1 MASESEI
8 EKLQI
13 RISQLED
20 QLKSLRHPQAE
31 ITADDLKAHRKVQEA
46 LFGGC
51 SGCLTE
57 CTRCLGPC
65 GVCQVLCIANCLT
78 NCSLPCNTE
87 CTCGPC
93 LQQFRPQ
100 SGGLGR
106 FGGLGS

>member
-1 MASESEI
+1 MATDPEI

-20 QLKSLRHPQAE
+20 QLKNLRQPQTD

-46 LFGGC
+46 LIGVNF
-51 SGCLTE
+51 CLTE
-57 CTRCLGPC
+57 CTRCFFC
-65 GVCQVLCIANCLT
+65 VTFCIF
-78 NCSLPCNTE
+78 E

-93 LQQFRPQ
+93 QQERPQ

-106 FGGLGS
+106 FGGLGR

>member
-8 EKLQI
+8 EKLHL

-20 QLKSLRHPQAE
+20 QLKNVRQPQTE

-46 LFGGC
+46 LFGGFSAC
-51 SGCLTE
+51 ITE
-57 CTRCLGPC
+57 CTRCIGPC
-65 GVCQVLCIANCLT
+65 GFCQVFCIVNCIQ
-78 NCSLPCNTE
+78 PCNTE

-93 LQQFRPQ
+93 LQARPQ

-106 FGGLGS
+106 FGGLGG

>member
-1 MASESEI
+1 MASDPEI
-8 EKLQI
+8 EKLQL

-20 QLKSLRHPQAE
+20 QLKNLRHPQTE

-46 LFGGC
+46 IFGAAC
-51 SGCLTE
+51 ITE
-57 CTRCLGPC
+57 CTRCIGSC
-65 GVCQVLCIANCLT
+65 GFCQVFCIAVCN
-78 NCSLPCNTE
+78 LPCNAE

-93 LQQFRPQ
+93 LQQSRPQ